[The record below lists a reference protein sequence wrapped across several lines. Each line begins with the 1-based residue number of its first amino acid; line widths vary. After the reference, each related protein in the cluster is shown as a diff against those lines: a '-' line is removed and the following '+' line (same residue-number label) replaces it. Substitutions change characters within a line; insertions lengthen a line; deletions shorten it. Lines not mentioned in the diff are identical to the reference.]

1 MNKTAIIYGAGNIGR
16 GFTAQL
22 FNLSGYDIVFID
34 VDERIVAAMNEYGEY
49 PIYITDGDTQ
59 KYKEMKITSVSA
71 VNGRDNEAV
80 AEAIKTADIMAT
92 AVGVNV
98 LPYIVKPVVM
108 GLKLRKSPIDIIL
121 CENKI
126 DADTYFGGM
135 AAAEIDV
142 SDISFIR
149 TSVGCMVPAVPE
161 HIKALHP
168 LAIAVENYR
177 TLYVDGSGFKHGVP
191 DIANVKAVDPFEI
204 CIQQKLYMHNMSHA
218 ATAYIGSKYEY
229 IYEAIRDPDVKSAVV
244 GALSESA
251 RAIAMEHDINAD
263 YELIPYAAELV
274 KRYDNKL
281 LGDTAERVGRDTK
294 RKLSYDD
301 RIVGALRLCVKHGID
316 PVNIIRA
323 LFAGLEFEKGGEVNT
338 YYVQNGL
345 RETLIKYCGITD
357 EIILNKIDRLS
368 N

>member
-1 MNKTAIIYGAGNIGR
+1 MNKTAVIYGAGNIGR

-34 VDERIVAAMNEYGEY
+34 VDERIIAAMNEYKEY
-49 PIYITDGDTQ
+49 PIYITDGD
-59 KYKEMKITSVSA
+59 KYKETKITNVSA
-71 VNGRDNEAV
+71 VNGRDAEAV
-80 AEAIKTADIMAT
+80 AETIKNADVIAT
-92 AVGVNV
+92 AVGVNI

-108 GLKLRKSPIDIIL
+108 GLKLRTSPIDIIL

-135 AAAEIDV
+135 VAAETDV
-142 SDISFIR
+142 TDVSFIR
-149 TSVGCMVPAVPE
+149 TSVCCMVPAVPE
-161 HIKALHP
+161 HIKTLHP
-168 LAIAVENYR
+168 LAIAVENYC

-191 DIANVKAVDPFEI
+191 DIANVKVVDPFEI

-218 ATAYIGSKYEY
+218 VTAYLGSKYEY
-229 IYEAIRDPDVKSAVV
+229 IYEAIRDPEVKSAVV
-244 GALSESA
+244 GALSESTQ
-251 RAIAMEHDINAD
+251 AIALEHNIDAEL
-263 YELIPYAAELV
+263 ELIPYAAELM

-281 LGDTAERVGRDTK
+281 LGDTIERVGRDTK
-294 RKLSYDD
+294 RKLSHDD
-301 RIVGALRLCVKHGID
+301 RIVGALRLCVKHGIE

-323 LFAGLEFEKGGEVNT
+323 LLAGLEFEKGGEVNT
-338 YYVQNGL
+338 YYKQHGL
-345 RETLIKYCGITD
+345 RETLREYSGITD